1 MISKIVLALAVTV
14 LSLIPVFSQQSGTDE
29 PGCASNEGKQMDF
42 LVGEWNV
49 KSKFRVGSRPDKWE
63 ETLGTSRIKY
73 LFDQCLLFEKLNVK
87 RGGRPLT
94 VIATYSYNN
103 ISRNYQWSFAHS
115 EHGLLSFFEGP
126 LADDGFTFRNT
137 LELGGRKILFKRLLT
152 KTKEGFELV
161 AKRSFDN
168 GTTWRDDWYLSYTRR

>member
-1 MISKIVLALAVTV
+1 MISKLVLVIMVTAFSFTSV
-14 LSLIPVFSQQSGTDE
+14 LSQQPGTDE

-49 KSKFRVGSRPDKWE
+49 KSKFRVGPDKWE
-63 ETLGTSRIKY
+63 ETVGTSRIKY
-73 LFDQCLLFEKLNVK
+73 LFDECLLFEKLNVK

-115 EHGLLSFFEGP
+115 EHGLLAFFEGP
-126 LADDGFTFRNT
+126 MGNDGFTFRNT
-137 LELGGRKILFKRLLT
+137 LELRGRKILFERLLT
-152 KTKEGFELV
+152 KTSQGFELV

-168 GTTWRDDWYLSYTRR
+168 GATWRDDWYLSYSRR